1 MGTIKEE
8 SNPFSDEAKKIVQ
21 EILEEMLVR
30 VLEKPE
36 YEQQMVNHLSIH
48 LYIRELEIIEDIC
61 TSLFSLSLSQDVDN
75 DDDEQQPP
83 PVEADKQP
91 PAGEQQMVNR
101 YLCSRKSTG
110 FEVLQANA
118 FVHVFFL
125 SLSFLG

>member
-1 MGTIKEE
+1 LKKIYRLFFQFHFERIFCEEKPSFFVCLFQIVDGEVFPMGTIKEE

-61 TSLFSLSLSQDVDN
+61 TSLFSLSLS
-75 DDDEQQPP
+75 P
-83 PVEADKQP
+83 
-91 PAGEQQMVNR
+91 
-101 YLCSRKSTG
+101 
-110 FEVLQANA
+110 
-118 FVHVFFL
+118 
-125 SLSFLG
+125 SLS

>member
-61 TSLFSLSLSQDVDN
+61 TSLFSLSLS
-75 DDDEQQPP
+75 
-83 PVEADKQP
+83 
-91 PAGEQQMVNR
+91 
-101 YLCSRKSTG
+101 
-110 FEVLQANA
+110 
-118 FVHVFFL
+118 
-125 SLSFLG
+125 LSFLGCRQRRRRTTATSSRSRQAASSRRATNGKPLFMFEKIDWF